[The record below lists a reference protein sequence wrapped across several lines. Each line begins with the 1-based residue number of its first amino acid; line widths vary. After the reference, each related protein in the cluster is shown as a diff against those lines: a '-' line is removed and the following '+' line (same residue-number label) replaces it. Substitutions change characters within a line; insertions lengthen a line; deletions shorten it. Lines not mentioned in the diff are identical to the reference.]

1 MSEAKQNKKIEN
13 NAAVIIGVGDYV
25 DKSKEN
31 GLNLQNLLAEACSSA
46 IQDSGVKNLNSH
58 IDYIGVVRFSI
69 DFLTATNQSSFQY
82 SNFPRT
88 LGNKLGIS
96 AKEEVYAPMGGN
108 SPQVLLDDALSK
120 ISAKEIDCA
129 LLSGGEALQTMI
141 ARLKSGLPLDWLDE
155 PGGSPEMI
163 GNNAIGFSDHEKLHG
178 MDLPTNVYPLFA
190 NALRKEENKS
200 AKTHLKECS
209 DLFSEFSKIAADNP
223 LSWFPTYRSSEE
235 ISEVTPNNRMIGFP
249 YTKYLNSI
257 IRVNMSSAFILVS
270 QKKADELNIPNS
282 KRIYVHGCSILDDIW
297 NVTERP
303 NFHSSPAIKKCVTQ
317 TLDEAEISL
326 SDIKYFDLYSCFP
339 SAVQIAK
346 KELGI
351 PREKKDLTVTG
362 GLPYFGG
369 PGNSYTMFSTTEMV
383 RRLRNDPK
391 SFGLLT
397 ANSWFIT
404 KHAAVIMSSKPSKP
418 YEKIKNSAEQKK
430 INQKAITN
438 FTENPEGKGKI
449 DTYTVINGRKG
460 LEFALIIGTLENG
473 SHFIANSEKD
483 NSLLE
488 KMMKDEMLEAR
499 VSVSK
504 KEGKNIFNLI

>member
-1 MSEAKQNKKIEN
+1 MSEAKQNKIVEKN
-13 NAAVIIGVGDYV
+13 TAVIVGIGDYV
-25 DKSKEN
+25 DKSKED
-31 GLNLQNLLAEACSSA
+31 GLNLQELLAKASSLA
-46 IQDSGVKNLNSH
+46 IQDSGIKDLNYH
-58 IDYIGVVRFSI
+58 IDYVGVVRFSV
-69 DFLTATNQSSFQY
+69 DFLTASNQSNFQY

-88 LGNKLGIS
+88 LGNKLDIS

-108 SPQVLLDDALSK
+108 SPQVLLDDALTK
-120 ISAKEIDCA
+120 ISAGEVDCA

-141 ARLKSGLPLDWLDE
+141 ARLKSGLSLDWLDE
-155 PGGSPEMI
+155 PGGNPEMI
-163 GNNAIGFSDHEKLHG
+163 GNNSIGFSEHEKLHG

-190 NALRKEENKS
+190 NALRGQENKT
-200 AKTHLKECS
+200 AKTHLKES
-209 DLFSEFSKIAADNP
+209 SELFSEFSKVAANNP
-223 LSWFPTYRSSEE
+223 LSWFPTYRSSRE
-235 ISEVTPNNRMIGFP
+235 ISEVTPENRMIGFP

-257 IRVNMSSAFILVS
+257 IRVNMSSAFILMS
-270 QKKADELNIPNS
+270 QKKADELSIPIS

-303 NFHSSPAIKKCVTQ
+303 NFHSSPAINKCVNQ
-317 TLDEAEISL
+317 TLDKAEISL

-346 KELGI
+346 KELNI
-351 PREKKDLTVTG
+351 PQEKKDLTVTG

-404 KHAAVIMSSKPSKP
+404 KHAAVIMSSKPSGP
-418 YEKIKNSAEQKK
+418 YEKIKNSVEQKK

-438 FTENPEGKGKI
+438 FTENPEGNGKI

-460 LEFALIIGTLENG
+460 PEFALIIGTLENG
-473 SHFIANSEKD
+473 WRFVANSEKD
-483 NSLLE
+483 NFLLE
-488 KMMKDEMLEAR
+488 KMMKEEMLEAK

>member
-1 MSEAKQNKKIEN
+1 M
-13 NAAVIIGVGDYV
+13 
-25 DKSKEN
+25 
-31 GLNLQNLLAEACSSA
+31 
-46 IQDSGVKNLNSH
+46 
-58 IDYIGVVRFSI
+58 
-69 DFLTATNQSSFQY
+69 
-82 SNFPRT
+82 
-88 LGNKLGIS
+88 
-96 AKEEVYAPMGGN
+96 
-108 SPQVLLDDALSK
+108 
-120 ISAKEIDCA
+120 
-129 LLSGGEALQTMI
+129 
-141 ARLKSGLPLDWLDE
+141 
-155 PGGSPEMI
+155 
-163 GNNAIGFSDHEKLHG
+163 
-178 MDLPTNVYPLFA
+178 
-190 NALRKEENKS
+190 
-200 AKTHLKECS
+200 
-209 DLFSEFSKIAADNP
+209 
-223 LSWFPTYRSSEE
+223 
-235 ISEVTPNNRMIGFP
+235 
-249 YTKYLNSI
+249 
-257 IRVNMSSAFILVS
+257 
-270 QKKADELNIPNS
+270 
-282 KRIYVHGCSILDDIW
+282 
-297 NVTERP
+297 
-303 NFHSSPAIKKCVTQ
+303 
-317 TLDEAEISL
+317 
-326 SDIKYFDLYSCFP
+326 YSCFP

-351 PREKKDLTVTG
+351 PKEKKDLTVTG

-404 KHAAVIMSSKPSKP
+404 KHAAVIMSSRPSKP

-449 DTYTVINGRKG
+449 ETYTVINGRKG

-473 SHFIANSEKD
+473 SRFIANSEKD